1 MKRSTPLLSVRPT
14 LPTLLLALCVLF
26 LTACDGRVM
35 AVGHILSLVLT
46 CGMVWATINMD
57 KVR

>member
-1 MKRSTPLLSVRPT
+1 MKTTITTFRPALMLTCLIFFALNLS
-14 LPTLLLALCVLF
+14 
-26 LTACDGRVM
+26 ACDGRVM

-46 CGMVWATINMD
+46 CGMVWATLNMD